1 MKNTKLIKELN
12 NALSLELRAIILY
25 SHYSAYVQGIH
36 RIHLSAHFNNE
47 ATESIGHANI
57 VRSAIV
63 KLGGVAVTERNT
75 LKIKHTKNYIKM
87 LEEAYETEKRAAQCY
102 FEILKKTKSMVFV
115 NCTLKKKDQLIASA
129 TGVWKVIR
137 QI

>member
-1 MKNTKLIKELN
+1 MKNTKLIQELN

-36 RIHLSAHFNNE
+36 RIHLAAHFNNE

-102 FEILKKTKSMVFV
+102 FETSESFE
-115 NCTLKKKDQLIASA
+115 
-129 TGVWKVIR
+129 GV
-137 QI
+137 QYP